1 MGIKLL
7 VKNTLSG
14 ILRWAESAE
23 NEANMKCNQK
33 PQTAGI
39 ANGQFDIQH
48 TGVSFNMYSAVGG
61 KVVSIRKFDS
71 KIQEWVSKLYI
82 IPDGGDLGQ
91 ELSHI
96 MTVDTLAR

>member
-7 VKNTLSG
+7 VKNTLSR

-23 NEANMKCNQK
+23 NEANIKCNQK
-33 PQTAGI
+33 PQSVSGH
-39 ANGQFDIQH
+39 FDNQH
-48 TGVSFNMYSAVGG
+48 TGVSFTIYSAVGG

-71 KIQEWVSKLYI
+71 KIQEWASKLYI

-96 MTVDTLAR
+96 MTVDTLSR

>member
-7 VKNTLSG
+7 VKNTLRG
-14 ILRWAESAE
+14 ILSWAESEEPLATKIC
-23 NEANMKCNQK
+23 NEKQ
-33 PQTAGI
+33 QTVGI
-39 ANGQFDIQH
+39 SSGQFDNQH
-48 TGVSFNMYSAVGG
+48 IGVSFTIYSAVGG
-61 KVVSIRKFDS
+61 KVVSIRKYDS
-71 KIQEWVSKLYI
+71 KIQEWASKLYI

>member
-23 NEANMKCNQK
+23 NEANMICNQK
-33 PQTAGI
+33 PQAV
-39 ANGQFDIQH
+39 GQFDNQH
-48 TGVSFNMYSAVGG
+48 TGVSFTIYSAAGG

-71 KIQEWVSKLYI
+71 KIHEWASKLYI